1 MKGERT
7 MRRHVSRWVPVA
19 LGAVLVIA
27 MLSGRAPAQKGG
39 EVVIVTYGGS
49 AADALRE
56 AYWKPFTAETGIIVK
71 EETPPT
77 PAKVKAMVESGNVVW
92 DIVEMDLNWIISL
105 QKAGNYLEKIPV
117 SQLPQKYVS
126 ALDKEA
132 ITEYGIGAFYWAWV
146 MAYRTDV
153 FPAGNRPKN
162 WADFW
167 DVKKFPGPRTLQ
179 DSPGSNM
186 EFALL
191 AAGKK
196 PDALYPI
203 DADTAF
209 KKLDE
214 IRPSIKKF
222 WDTGA
227 LAPQLLSDKEVF
239 LGSVYSGRVKS
250 LQEKGIPVEIEWNQ
264 GLLNL
269 DYWTIV
275 KGAKNS
281 ANAIKLIGYMLDPA
295 RQAKFAKLIPYGPV
309 NKEALPLIAPEVA
322 RQLPSYAENKKRMIL
337 YNSDWWG
344 PHREEL
350 NERWQQWKLK

>member
-1 MKGERT
+1 MDMSWRII
-7 MRRHVSRWVPVA
+7 RWCSGAMGA
-19 LGAVLVIA
+19 LVLVGIV
-27 MLSGRAPAQKGG
+27 SGQALAQKG
-39 EVVIVTYGGS
+39 EVVIVTYGGT

-56 AYWKPFTAETGIIVK
+56 AHWKPFTAETGIVVR

-77 PAKVKAMVESGNVVW
+77 PAKVKAMVETGNVVW

-117 SQLPQKYVS
+117 NQLPPKYVA
-126 ALDKEA
+126 ALDREA
-132 ITEYGIGAFYWAWV
+132 IHEYGIGAFYWAWV
-146 MAYRTDV
+146 LAYRTDV
-153 FPAGNRPKN
+153 FKAGNRPKS

-167 DVKKFPGPRTLQ
+167 DVKRFPGPRTLQ
-179 DSPGSNM
+179 DSPGSNV

-196 PDALYPI
+196 PAGLYPL
-203 DADTAF
+203 DPDLAF

-214 IRPSIKKF
+214 IRPSIKKY

-227 LAPQLLSDKEVF
+227 LAPQLLADKEVF
-239 LGSVYSGRVKS
+239 LGSVYSGRIKH
-250 LQEKGIPVEIEWNQ
+250 LQDQGIPVEIEWNE

-275 KGAKNS
+275 KGAKNFN
-281 ANAIKLIGYMLDPA
+281 NAIKLIGYMLDPA

-309 NKEALPLIAPEVA
+309 NKEALPLISPEVA

-337 YNSDWWG
+337 YDSEWWG
-344 PHREEL
+344 PRRDEL
-350 NERWQQWKLK
+350 NERWQQWKLKTK

>member
-1 MKGERT
+1 
-7 MRRHVSRWVPVA
+7 MRRRIGWWFSGAMVA
-19 LGAVLVIA
+19 LILVGF
-27 MLSGRAPAQKGG
+27 LSGPALPQKGG
-39 EVVIVTYGGS
+39 EVVIVTYGGI

-56 AYWKPFTAETGIIVK
+56 AHWKPFTAETGIMVK

-77 PAKVKAMVESGNVVW
+77 PAKVKAMVESGNVMW

-117 SQLPQKYVS
+117 NQLPQKYVA
-126 ALDKEA
+126 ALDREA
-132 ITEYGIGAFYWAWV
+132 IGEYGIGAFYWAWV
-146 MAYRTDV
+146 LAYRTDV
-153 FPAGNRPKN
+153 FKAGNRPKN

-167 DVKKFPGPRTLQ
+167 DLKRFPGPRTLQ

-196 PDALYPI
+196 PESLYPL
-203 DADTAF
+203 DPDLAF

-214 IRPSIKKF
+214 IRPGIKKY

-227 LAPQLLSDKEVF
+227 LAPQLLADKEVF
-239 LGSVYSGRVKS
+239 LASVYSGRIKH
-250 LQEKGIPVEIEWNQ
+250 LQDQGIPVEIEWNQ

-275 KGAKNS
+275 KGAKNFT
-281 ANAIKLIGYMLDPA
+281 NAIKLIGYMLDPA

-309 NKEALPLIAPEVA
+309 NKEALPLISPEVA

-337 YNSDWWG
+337 YNSEWWG

-350 NERWQQWKLK
+350 NERWQQWKLKTK